1 MLAELAPLATAGG
14 IGLAVVLALAA
25 LRAVVS
31 KLPTEDRSFM
41 DPPPLLLRP
50 VWAPIHWTAEL
61 IAPLLPARPL
71 ELLGAQMRRA
81 GLGHRMNP
89 QQMVA
94 LCLLLAAPT
103 AVLAGAGTWRITS
116 DSSYALS
123 ALLGGGLAGAMIP
136 VLWLRERGAAM
147 RKEISRGLPFLID
160 LLTLCVEAG
169 LNIQGAFQQA
179 MLRGPA
185 GILRNE
191 IQQMMRDVRAGKSR
205 AASMADWATRLG
217 DRAVARLV
225 GALSHAEASGM
236 NIGPVLRRQA
246 DSSRAERFQ
255 RAELAA
261 FRAPVKM
268 LLPLITMIFPCTFIV
283 IFFPIAMQ
291 LFNGLG

>member
-1 MLAELAPLATAGG
+1 MFNHLVPFLAAAGVALAVFL
-14 IGLAVVLALAA
+14 GLAGLGSLVSTVAA
-25 LRAVVS
+25 ENR
-31 KLPTEDRSFM
+31 DFM

-50 VWAPIHWTAEL
+50 IWAPIHWTSAL
-61 IAPLLPARPL
+61 IEPMLPARML
-71 ELLGAQMRRA
+71 EWLGSRVRRA
-81 GLGHRMNP
+81 GLGHRMKAS
-89 QQMVA
+89 QLVA
-94 LCLLLAAPT
+94 LCVLLSAPMSLLGGAGALQFTSDLIYALLAA
-103 AVLAGAGTWRITS
+103 LGT
-116 DSSYALS
+116 
-123 ALLGGGLAGAMIP
+123 GLAGALIP
-136 VLWLRERGAAM
+136 MLWLRERSAAM

-205 AASMADWATRLG
+205 AASMADWAARLG
-217 DRAVARLV
+217 DPAVTRLV

-236 NIGPVLRRQA
+236 NLGPVLRRQA

-291 LFNGLG
+291 LFHGFG